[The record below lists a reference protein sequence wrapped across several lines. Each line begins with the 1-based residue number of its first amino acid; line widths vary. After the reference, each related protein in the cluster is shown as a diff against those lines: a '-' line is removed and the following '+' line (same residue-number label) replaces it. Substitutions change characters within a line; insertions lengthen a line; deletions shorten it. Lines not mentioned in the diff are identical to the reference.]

1 MGGINMDKEKS
12 EKVKKYTAEIS
23 SGTPRGIPESM
34 KAKKA
39 LAYNQNQLA
48 IERTEFSKIR
58 TDLAFT
64 NSKLAVDQTH
74 LAYLRTIVSLIGTG
88 ATIYKALPLLGIST
102 VFTSFLTAF
111 LLLAA
116 IYFIYKDVTTCPK
129 MKRHLEIMEQQA
141 SELASRTE
149 SNIFR
154 VEDDF

>member
-1 MGGINMDKEKS
+1 MNTNKSDKTKP
-12 EKVKKYTAEIS
+12 YTAEIS
-23 SGTPRGIPESM
+23 SGIPREIPDSM
-34 KAKKA
+34 KTKKA

-88 ATIYKALPLLGIST
+88 ATIFKALPLLGISQI
-102 VFTSFLTAF
+102 FTTILTAF

-116 IYFIYKDVTTCPK
+116 IYFIYKDVTTYPK
-129 MKRHLEIMEQQA
+129 MKRHLMEMERQA
-141 SELASRTE
+141 SELAEKAE
-149 SNIFR
+149 SNMYR
-154 VEDDF
+154 VNDDIL